1 MSALHVRRRHGLRTV
16 ALLLG
21 LAVLVAIPLGCGGQ
35 PETTGA
41 ATTNPKSAERKRDME
56 NFMKN
61 QKAQ

>member
-1 MSALHVRRRHGLRTV
+1 V

-21 LAVLVAIPLGCGGQ
+21 LSVLVAIPLGCGGQ